1 MSDFEFD
8 EGPTHEDI
16 WKKISSENVN
26 EKLEGLI
33 EAASEK
39 ANSEQD
45 PEGALAYLETARDLV
60 VESDDPTGM
69 AHIYLLLG
77 MTHWRLDAY
86 VEAASAYEL
95 AADAAKRGL
104 KSEIEVDMLVSAGRC
119 YRRLRDFDSMRRNF
133 ELALKLA
140 DECGHNYRSSLKAE
154 FGRYL
159 RKMGDLVAAR
169 VYLEAA
175 YSDEPS
181 GPAAR
186 AASELVRVLLVS
198 GDTSGALEKAQEA
211 FASSSYMNDPRGM
224 NSSQYV
230 LAQAMVANG
239 DAVGAMKE
247 LDALRERQMFAKV
260 KHKVRVDVLYG
271 EALMRAGDCSSA
283 LPLISKTLPML
294 RREKLFVD
302 LGKALVLRSECN
314 GVLGNMDECANDL
327 LAAVSAFESASE
339 LSLLC
344 SSLLELAHM
353 SISTGDWKLAG
364 VYAMRVVDQ
373 VLMSFTPEYEQA
385 LGIYAVSLAKAGD
398 VAGSASVVSR
408 LDEIKGLSGL
418 GLAHKLQAS
427 ALLATGVRA
436 KNLAAKGVKE
446 YLLLHRAWMCTELV
460 GLM

>member
-60 VESDDPTGM
+60 VEADDPTGM

-77 MTHWRLDAY
+77 MTHWRLSAY
-86 VEAASAYEL
+86 VEAASAYEA
-95 AADAAKRGL
+95 AADAAKRGM
-104 KSEIEVDMLVSAGRC
+104 KSEIEVDMLVSAARC

-140 DECGHNYRSSLKAE
+140 DECGHTYRASLKAE

-159 RKMGDLVAAR
+159 RKMGDLSAAR
-169 VYLEAA
+169 VLLEAA
-175 YSDEPS
+175 YAEEPS

-186 AASELVRVLLVS
+186 AASELVRVLLVT
-198 GDTSGALEKAQEA
+198 GDNSGALEKAQEA

-224 NSSQYV
+224 NASQFV

-239 DAVGAMKE
+239 DPLGAMKE

-260 KHKVRVDVLYG
+260 KHKVRVDVLYA
-271 EALMRAGDCSSA
+271 EALMRSSDWGAA
-283 LPLISKTLPML
+283 LPLFSKAMPML

-327 LAAVSAFESASE
+327 LAAVSAFEATSE

-344 SSLLELAHM
+344 STLLELAHM
-353 SISTGDWKLAG
+353 AISAGDWKLAG
-364 VYAMRVVDQ
+364 IYALRIVDQ

-398 VAGSASVVSR
+398 VVGASSVVSR

-427 ALLATGVRA
+427 ALLASGVRA

-446 YLLLHRAWMCTELV
+446 YLLLNRAWMCAELV

>member
-1 MSDFEFD
+1 MSDFEFE
-8 EGPTHEDI
+8 EGPTHEEI

-77 MTHWRLDAY
+77 ITHWRLDNY
-86 VEAASAYEL
+86 VAAASAYEL
-95 AADAAKRGL
+95 GADAAKRGL
-104 KSEIEVDMLVSAGRC
+104 KSEMEVDLLVSAGRC

-140 DECGHNYRSSLKAE
+140 DECGHNYRAALKAE

-224 NSSQYV
+224 NSSQFV

-247 LDALRERQMFAKV
+247 LDALRGRQMFAKV
-260 KHKVRVDVLYG
+260 KHKVRVDVLYA
-271 EALMRAGDCSSA
+271 EALMRAGDWGSA
-283 LPLISKTLPML
+283 LPLFSKTLPML

-302 LGKALVLRSECN
+302 LGKAYSLRAECQVVV
-314 GVLGNMDECANDL
+314 GSSSDVANDL
-327 LAAVSAFESASE
+327 LAAVDAFEQGDVLAEMCSA
-339 LSLLC
+339 LIALA
-344 SSLLELAHM
+344 ELACQ
-353 SISTGDWKLAG
+353 TDDWALAG
-364 VYAMRVVDQ
+364 VYSLRVVDQ
-373 VLMSFTPEYEQA
+373 VLMSFTPDYEKA

-398 VAGSASVVSR
+398 FVGAGSVVAR
-408 LDEIKGLSGL
+408 LDEIKGLSGVA
-418 GLAHKLQAS
+418 LAHSLHAS
-427 ALLATGVRA
+427 ALLASGVRA
-436 KNLAAKGVKE
+436 KNLAAKAVKE
-446 YLLLHRAWMCTELV
+446 YLLADYAWMTAGLV
-460 GLM
+460 ALM

>member
-39 ANSEQD
+39 AIVEQD

-60 VESDDPTGM
+60 VEADDPTGM

-77 MTHWRLDAY
+77 MTHWRLNAY
-86 VEAASAYEL
+86 VEAASAYEA
-95 AADAAKRGL
+95 AADAAKRGM
-104 KSEIEVDMLVSAGRC
+104 KSELEVDMLVSAARC

-140 DECGHNYRSSLKAE
+140 DECGHTYRASLKAE

-159 RKMGDLVAAR
+159 RKMGDLSAAR
-169 VYLEAA
+169 VLLEAA
-175 YSDEPS
+175 YAEEPS

-186 AASELVRVLLVS
+186 AASELVRVLLVT
-198 GDTSGALEKAQEA
+198 GDNSGALEKAQEA

-224 NSSQYV
+224 NASQFV

-260 KHKVRVDVLYG
+260 KHKVRVDVLYA
-271 EALMRAGDCSSA
+271 EALMRSSDWAAA
-283 LPLISKTLPML
+283 LPLFSKAMPML

-327 LAAVSAFESASE
+327 LAAVSAFEATSE

-344 SSLLELAHM
+344 STLLELAHM
-353 SISTGDWKLAG
+353 AISAGDWKLAG
-364 VYAMRVVDQ
+364 IYALRIVDQ

-398 VAGSASVVSR
+398 VVGASSVVSR

-427 ALLATGVRA
+427 ALLASGVRA

-446 YLLLHRAWMCTELV
+446 YLLLNRAWMCAELV

>member
-1 MSDFEFD
+1 MSDSEFE
-8 EGPTHEDI
+8 EGPTHEEI

-39 ANSEQD
+39 AINEQD

-86 VEAASAYEL
+86 AEAASAYEL

-104 KSEIEVDMLVSAGRC
+104 KSELEVDMLVSAGRC
-119 YRRLRDFDSMRRNF
+119 YRRLRDYDSMRRNF
-133 ELALKLA
+133 ELAVKLA
-140 DECGHNYRSSLKAE
+140 DECDHSYRASLKAE

-159 RKMGDLVAAR
+159 RKIGDLGAAR
-169 VYLEAA
+169 VLLESA

-186 AASELVRVLLVS
+186 AAAELVRVLLAE
-198 GDTSGALEKAQEA
+198 GDNEGALEKAQEA
-211 FASSSYMNDPRGM
+211 FASSSYMNDPRGV

-239 DAVGAMKE
+239 DAVGALKQLDE
-247 LDALRERQMFAKV
+247 LRTRQTWGKV
-260 KHKVRVDVLYG
+260 KHKVRVDVLYA
-271 EALMRAGDCSSA
+271 EALMANGDFDSA
-283 LPLISKTLPML
+283 LPLFAKTLPML

-302 LGKALVLRSECN
+302 LGKALVLRAHCF
-314 GVLGNMDECANDL
+314 GVMGDLDARANDL
-327 LAAVSAFESASE
+327 LAAVGAFDEATD
-339 LSLLC
+339 LGGMC
-344 SSLLELAHM
+344 STLLELANL
-353 SISTGDWKLAG
+353 SIRSGDWSLAG
-364 VYAMRVVDQ
+364 VYALRVVDQ

-385 LGIYAVSLAKAGD
+385 LGIYAVALAKAGD
-398 VAGSASVVSR
+398 AAAVDVVAR

-418 GLAHKLQAS
+418 ALAHKLQAS
-427 ALLATGVRA
+427 ALLASGVRA
-436 KNLAAKGVKE
+436 KNLAAKAVKE
-446 YLLLHRAWMCTELV
+446 YLLLNRAWMCSELV